1 MYLKIDYEKL
11 RHLIIENSRRTNLAL
26 WLYKYYE
33 KKRVI
38 RRFFHCLMTYCFRL
52 VSYLVQLGHV
62 QLSILVGWQYLQK
75 YFTSFNMLYYTHV
88 KYILLLELDIVYC
101 LKLRHCA
108 ITYKKI
114 NNDLF
119 SLGHADFVI
128 VQFLNNILVCS
139 NNYE

>member
-1 MYLKIDYEKL
+1 MYIVIWLIQEYLHNETYFVLNPKFMYLKIDYEKL

-62 QLSILVGWQYLQK
+62 
-75 YFTSFNMLYYTHV
+75 
-88 KYILLLELDIVYC
+88 
-101 LKLRHCA
+101 
-108 ITYKKI
+108 
-114 NNDLF
+114 
-119 SLGHADFVI
+119 
-128 VQFLNNILVCS
+128 
-139 NNYE
+139 